1 MDEGTPLGL
10 GLRTAPCRRY
20 FPISQAAACPGSADS
35 TGQRKPSGKG
45 NQFPAVGSQTGL
57 YRTGEDRGDG
67 NLVYTKEKV
76 VLF

>member
-20 FPISQAAACPGSADS
+20 LPISQAAVCPSRADS
-35 TGQRKPSGKG
+35 AGQRKPSGKG
-45 NQFPAVGSQTGL
+45 NQFPAAGSQTGL

-67 NLVYTKEKV
+67 DVIYTKEKV